1 MQMTPQYLAINA
13 VGKYSTSWNAIN
25 AQNKLGFVHPVS
37 VSFVCIKHLM
47 DSKRVLP
54 MTLCA

>member
-1 MQMTPQYLAINA
+1 MQMTPHTLPLTLLENTPPH
-13 VGKYSTSWNAIN
+13 GTLSMP
-25 AQNKLGFVHPVS
+25 QNKLGFVHPVS